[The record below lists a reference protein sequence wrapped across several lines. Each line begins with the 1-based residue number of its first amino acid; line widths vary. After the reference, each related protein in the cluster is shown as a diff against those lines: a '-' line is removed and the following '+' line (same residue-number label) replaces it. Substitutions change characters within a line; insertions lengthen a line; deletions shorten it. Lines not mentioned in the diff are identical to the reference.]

1 MTSIQGG
8 QPGRVVLLYFS
19 KGIEIMIINRDG
31 AKFQYNGIIYKVGD
45 KIVANGESEYEGL
58 FGTITEIRDGDHR
71 ETCNNSPDIYCE
83 FMPPFDPKEIRALES
98 RFSCL
103 YRQEKKLEDIT
114 LDTVIL
120 SPEMITVMNPAHETR
135 QFVVYEIREEWISP
149 DDAGV
154 SIEYALDERQARRFL
169 TQMVNDEKEKG
180 LTPEWKDDARYKT
193 EITSFYYEEWLDGE
207 YCSNHYKAFICRHEM
222 CLSHELFAAIGKAY
236 VDMQL
241 RKYFAEQ
248 IEDWEELEDLTEEQ
262 TAQMVASPSVPL
274 KIRKQLEQN
283 GYLTEAFW
291 ESVSEASFALVK
303 KFKEGQL

>member
-154 SIEYALDERQARRFL
+154 SIEYE
-169 TQMVNDEKEKG
+169 
-180 LTPEWKDDARYKT
+180 
-193 EITSFYYEEWLDGE
+193 S
-207 YCSNHYKAFICRHEM
+207 
-222 CLSHELFAAIGKAY
+222 
-236 VDMQL
+236 
-241 RKYFAEQ
+241 EQ
-248 IEDWEELEDLTEEQ
+248 
-262 TAQMVASPSVPL
+262 
-274 KIRKQLEQN
+274 
-283 GYLTEAFW
+283 
-291 ESVSEASFALVK
+291 
-303 KFKEGQL
+303 